1 MYLNVPKSPSISSG
15 ATYQYMESL
24 KNVKERSFKKKDN
37 HLSETVLLQ
46 MFMFKIIRHLILYD
60 FTAAN
65 FFAES
70 SSD

>member
-1 MYLNVPKSPSISSG
+1 MYLNVHKPPTLSSG
-15 ATYQYMESL
+15 AAYQYTRSL
-24 KNVKERSFKKKDN
+24 KHMKERSFKKDN
-37 HLSETVLLQ
+37 HLSGTTLLQ
-46 MFMFKIIRHLILYD
+46 TFKFKIIRHLILYD